1 MKREITGLILIALL
15 VVSIQ
20 ITTPLLF
27 LLLVLLAS
35 LLAYREIHGLAAA
48 RGLSALWP
56 AGLVFAWALIFSF
69 YVTGLKAAWIIAA
82 ALFLIPL
89 HYLRPGSSR
98 NHVMAETGIA
108 VYTILYTGLLPG
120 YMLGLRL
127 IDGDTGRHLLY
138 FLFLVVCGGDTGA
151 YYLGKTFGRRKLAP
165 VISPNK
171 TIEGAVAGLA
181 SSVLL
186 ALAAKYTFFSGLSAA
201 QAVCLALVLGVI
213 AQLSDLIESAMKRS
227 ASIKDSASFLPGHGG
242 ILDRLDSL
250 AFAGPVL
257 YYFYLYG
264 LSGQTV

>member
-15 VVSIQ
+15 VLSIE
-20 ITTPLLF
+20 IPTPILF
-27 LLLVLLAS
+27 LLLVFLAS
-35 LLAYREIHGLAAA
+35 LLAYREIHGLASAK
-48 RGLSALWP
+48 GLSASWP
-56 AGLVFAWALIFSF
+56 AGLAFSWALILSF
-69 YVTGLKAAWIIAA
+69 YVTDVKAAWIIAA
-82 ALFLIPL
+82 ALFFIPL
-89 HYLRPGSSR
+89 LYLRPGSSR
-98 NHVMAETGIA
+98 DHVLAETGIA
-108 VYTILYTGLLPG
+108 IYAILYTGLLLG

-127 IDGDTGRHLLY
+127 IGGDTGRHLLY

-151 YYLGKTFGRRKLAP
+151 YYLGKAFGRHKLAP

-171 TIEGAVAGLA
+171 TIEGAAAGLA

-186 ALAAKYTFFSGLSAA
+186 ALAAKYTFFSALSAA

-213 AQLSDLIESAMKRS
+213 AQLSDLIESVLKRS

-242 ILDRLDSL
+242 MLDRLDSL

-264 LSGQTV
+264 LSGQAS